1 MLNDVTVLAKK
12 FMIEE
17 GKMLAGYS
25 SVKDSIY
32 FWRTVMSNPYI
43 SEQDVDFEMQLIAKY
58 CEQAYCELIGKKDK
72 KEV

>member
-43 SEQDVDFEMQLIAKY
+43 SEQDVDFEM
-58 CEQAYCELIGKKDK
+58 
-72 KEV
+72 